1 MCENLSITGSPVI
14 TTQPTS
20 ENIPI
25 GGNFTFECLAMG
37 QGPMTFTWET
47 YINDSGWYAVVGIR
61 NTTSYTF
68 EAITDGRFLYRCVVE
83 NEAGSVTSV
92 EAAISVFGKYVQID
106 LCKI

>member
-1 MCENLSITGSPVI
+1 MIIN
-14 TTQPTS
+14 QPES
-20 ENIPI
+20 ADIPR
-25 GGNFTFECLAMG
+25 GGNSTLVCLAMG

-68 EAITDGRFLYRCVVE
+68 EAITDGRFLFRCVVE